1 MPVNSSKIVQILWKW
16 STYNENFKYLQ
27 LFEKLSHKQTKSIL
41 SKIGF
46 IWKCYSFS
54 WLQNY
59 WVFLSFTSPKYKL
72 VQIVY
77 PKPHSFCESCT
88 HTQKKIIIA
97 VNTHS
102 SEFKRIK
109 FVLFH
114 NTNNRYI
121 V

>member
-88 HTQKKIIIA
+88 HTQKK
-97 VNTHS
+97 S
-102 SEFKRIK
+102 SLQWIRTAQNLKELSLYYFIT
-109 FVLFH
+109 L
-114 NTNNRYI
+114 TTGI
-121 V
+121 